1 MLDSSSFSGSRAD
14 RAKKV
19 NSSSKIKIIFNFSQQ
34 KHIPVSFRSFLWLSW
49 VLSTCTG
56 VSSFLSQRVE
66 LCTALK
72 TRNRRNMEGTGWLKI
87 HNLNSFII
95 KIMLFL
101 PPISLL
107 QELVVCTVRRGRYE
121 NHNEMSERDREHNN
135 SFKLPKWI
143 KLLSPF
149 LIWVEL
155 TWRQE
160 MSKTALLQSL
170 RAPAMLCL
178 CGFCTS
184 APARNL
190 YRFKLQRLL
199 CCMCCC
205 VLHAKN

>member
-1 MLDSSSFSGSRAD
+1 M
-14 RAKKV
+14 
-19 NSSSKIKIIFNFSQQ
+19 I
-34 KHIPVSFRSFLWLSW
+34 
-49 VLSTCTG
+49 VLSLETCTG

-72 TRNRRNMEGTGWLKI
+72 TRNKRNMGSTGWLKI

-101 PPISLL
+101 PPFFSLA
-107 QELVVCTVRRGRYE
+107 VACRVYVRRGRYE
-121 NHNEMSERDREHNN
+121 NHNETSERDREHNN

-143 KLLSPF
+143 KLLSHF
-149 LIWVEL
+149 LYEL

-184 APARNL
+184 APSKKFISFQAPASAR
-190 YRFKLQRLL
+190 
-199 CCMCCC
+199 CVCCC